1 MRLRWISPLFLA
13 AIAAYQL
20 PAQAPVVMPAGSYVI
35 QARDS
40 TKADSVGMVG
50 WPMVLKGNGAFT
62 ITSPDTLTF
71 SGKLV
76 QKDGVTTYTDQA
88 CSEPGQYIVRQERGG
103 YAFDVK
109 SETCSA
115 GWSKLLFVPGKPK
128 K

>member
-1 MRLRWISPLFLA
+1 MRFRWITPLVVA
-13 AIAAYQL
+13 AVAASQL
-20 PAQAPVVMPAGSYVI
+20 SAQAPVSMPAGNYVI

-40 TKADSVGMVG
+40 AKADSVGMAG
-50 WPMVLKGNGAFT
+50 WPLVLKSNGAFT

-76 QKDGVTTYTDQA
+76 QKDGIATYTDQA
-88 CSEPGQYIVRQERGG
+88 CSEPGQYLVRQERGG

-128 K
+128 H

>member
-1 MRLRWISPLFLA
+1 MRFRWITPLVA
-13 AIAAYQL
+13 ATVAASHL
-20 PAQAPVVMPAGSYVI
+20 CAQAPVTMPAGSYII

-40 TKADSVGMVG
+40 ARADSVGMAG
-50 WPMVLKGNGAFT
+50 WPLVLKGNGAFT

-71 SGKLV
+71 SGKLM
-76 QKDGVTTYTDQA
+76 QKDGIATYTDQA

-128 K
+128 H